1 MRRLAPAILLLAILG
16 FGVFF
21 AFSEMAGADPADEAK
36 KVLQLVE
43 AGSYRRAL
51 SEFGDNTC
59 HCAPKG
65 GYVAYL
71 RYDTANDPSLAFL
84 LGQKCEMGKATVKKL
99 PFNGEAYMM
108 PWDKP
113 EDVAVYIPITFND
126 PSARPFFLPMDMAF
140 GIQMPESEVK
150 SFAANPEKDW
160 TRAFTLRL
168 RPRLTPDVIEKEPP
182 PKSNLEEEQNS
193 QAPADLIPP
202 ELAKY
207 QHPGEAANVKL
218 TDGKTVPAEA
228 VAGELPRL
236 QSAIIGF
243 KIVRAGVWHRW
254 AVKKLGVMEPVIVSG
269 GKTFKLSAEDAQ
281 SGLR

>member
-1 MRRLAPAILLLAILG
+1 MTRLAPALLLLAILG
-16 FGVFF
+16 FGAFF
-21 AFSEMAGADPADEAK
+21 AFSEMVNADPADEAK
-36 KVLQLVE
+36 KFLRLVE
-43 AGSYRRAL
+43 AGNYRQAL

-84 LGQKCEMGKATVKKL
+84 LGQKFEAGKATVKKL

-113 EDVAVYIPITFND
+113 EDVAVYVPITFDD
-126 PSARPFFLPMDMAF
+126 PATRPYFLPMDMAF
-140 GIQMPESEVK
+140 GNEMPESEVK
-150 SFAANPEKDW
+150 AFESAPDKDW
-160 TRAFTLRL
+160 WRAFTLRL
-168 RPRLTPDVIEKEPP
+168 RSRLTADVIEKVPP
-182 PKSNLEEEQNS
+182 PKSNLEAEQPS
-193 QAPADLIPP
+193 EAPADLIPP

-218 TDGKTVPAEA
+218 SDGKTVPAQQ
-228 VAGELPRL
+228 VAGDLPRL

-254 AVKKLGVMEPVIVSG
+254 AIKKLGVMEPVIVSG
-269 GKTFKLSAEDAQ
+269 GKTFKLTAEDAQ

>member
-1 MRRLAPAILLLAILG
+1 MTRLAPAILLLAILG

-21 AFSEMAGADPADEAK
+21 AFNEMASADPADEAK
-36 KVLQLVE
+36 KFLHLV
-43 AGSYRRAL
+43 ASGSYRQAL

-71 RYDTANDPSLAFL
+71 RYDTANDPTLAFL
-84 LGQKCEMGKATVKKL
+84 LGQKFDIGKATVKKL
-99 PFNGEAYMM
+99 PFNGEPYMM

-113 EDVAVYIPITFND
+113 EDVAVYVPITFND
-126 PSARPFFLPMDMAF
+126 PSTRPYFLPMDMAF
-140 GIQMPESEVK
+140 GIEMPESEVK
-150 SFAANPEKDW
+150 SFEANPDKDW
-160 TRAFTLRL
+160 FRAFTLRL
-168 RPRLTPDVIEKEPP
+168 RARLTADVIEKEPP
-182 PKSNLEEEQNS
+182 PKSNLEEAQKS
-193 QAPADLIPP
+193 KAPADLIPP

-207 QHPGEAANVKL
+207 QHPAEAANVKL
-218 TDGKTVPAEA
+218 PDGKTVPAQES
-228 VAGELPRL
+228 AGDLPRL

-243 KIVRAGVWHRW
+243 KIVRAGSWHRW

-269 GKTFKLSAEDAQ
+269 GKPIKLSAEDAQ